1 MSIEEEVPM
10 APEVDDCEEEQDV
23 PMGDEDGAEV
33 PVQPPRRPTPNI
45 MTWLPRKSDYEIVQ
59 VIAADETFE
68 EKVDRLR
75 EAIEIAQ
82 ATIKEVVD
90 GVEYGFEE
98 KIYKTMDIGQDIES
112 LSKLHKDCD
121 SNPDAPKFADI
132 LKKCKVGIIS
142 LQNYLKQAN
151 VLEFANSIHQEN
163 LFKMGLSVGFGDWL
177 REAEKRVVEAN
188 KTEKP
193 KTFDEAKALEV
204 MVCAFLKEVVKSNKK
219 LSEIQ
224 LAADKI
230 RSNFEAQD
238 AMAKLSERYFVLC
251 KKAEHQFKTIQ
262 NLLVEWQRL
271 DEFMEPTDPFKMDD
285 YQTKQFVVFLR
296 SYAAYFA

>member
-1 MSIEEEVPM
+1 MRSKILSLRMSIEEEVPM

-68 EKVDRLR
+68 E
-75 EAIEIAQ
+75 
-82 ATIKEVVD
+82 KEVVD

-204 MVCAFLKEVVKSNKK
+204 M
-219 LSEIQ
+219 
-224 LAADKI
+224 
-230 RSNFEAQD
+230 D